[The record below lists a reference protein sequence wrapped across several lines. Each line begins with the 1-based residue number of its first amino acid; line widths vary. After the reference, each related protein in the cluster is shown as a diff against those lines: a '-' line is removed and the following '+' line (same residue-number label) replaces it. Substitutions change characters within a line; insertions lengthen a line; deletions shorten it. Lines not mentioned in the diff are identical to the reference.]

1 MFCSKYYKPSHS
13 APIPAMLSCRPPR
26 RPKQYSEYEVSISI
40 GLPES
45 FFPFAILRGED
56 LKKIRYE
63 SVLRLSTLY

>member
-1 MFCSKYYKPSHS
+1 
-13 APIPAMLSCRPPR
+13 MLSCRPPR

-45 FFPFAILRGED
+45 FSPSAILRGED